1 MTTPHNEFTR
11 KRTYQGIPIYNSY
24 STYII
29 KENQVISKT
38 SSENFNISLNNAN
51 ISPALSMDDALNKAA
66 QFEGLK
72 VLSNTNSTQEGI
84 YFSTEESAELV
95 YYINEDN
102 QAILSYTFSYQLV
115 KENQND
121 IIHVVINA
129 MNGEIIEKDIKSL
142 SFINLY
148 DRKVTYVNDGNQL
161 KVLVYNGKIKWYQRI
176 SQHMMDGSISYH
188 DYLVNDQNEV
198 FPLGMFNHRKNQL
211 SKAIADHPELLK
223 EIENQRMDNIDLLD
237 ILTRYN
243 NSTL

>member
-1 MTTPHNEFTR
+1 MKKNLTLLFSAFVLSMAAHAQTAEQIVDNYETKAIAGNVEYKFAQTINDNATQR
-11 KRTYQGIPIYNSY
+11 VYTQRTYQGIPIYNSY

-51 ISPALSMDDALNKAA
+51 ISPALSVDDALNKAA

-84 YFSTEESAELV
+84 YFYNEESAELV

-115 KENQND
+115 KDNQND

-129 MNGEIIEKDIKSL
+129 MNGEIIEKHNNTL
-142 SFINLY
+142 SCGF
-148 DRKVTYVNDGNQL
+148 
-161 KVLVYNGKIKWYQRI
+161 
-176 SQHMMDGSISYH
+176 
-188 DYLVNDQNEV
+188 
-198 FPLGMFNHRKNQL
+198 
-211 SKAIADHPELLK
+211 DH
-223 EIENQRMDNIDLLD
+223 
-237 ILTRYN
+237 
-243 NSTL
+243 

>member
-1 MTTPHNEFTR
+1 MLSTNLLKQLMTTPHNEFTR

-51 ISPALSMDDALNKAA
+51 ISPALSVDDALNKAA

-84 YFSTEESAELV
+84 YFYNEESAELV

-102 QAILSYTFSYQLV
+102 QAILSYKFSYQLV
-115 KENQND
+115 KDNQND

-129 MNGEIIEKDIKSL
+129 MNGEIIEKHNNTL
-142 SFINLY
+142 SCGF
-148 DRKVTYVNDGNQL
+148 
-161 KVLVYNGKIKWYQRI
+161 
-176 SQHMMDGSISYH
+176 
-188 DYLVNDQNEV
+188 
-198 FPLGMFNHRKNQL
+198 
-211 SKAIADHPELLK
+211 DH
-223 EIENQRMDNIDLLD
+223 
-237 ILTRYN
+237 
-243 NSTL
+243 